1 MFNEEGPVQKDCLLK
16 DYALLTMK
24 ETRQEGDD
32 NISPLMRKLRKAVL
46 ELDRPG
52 RFAACGAQDLSGND
66 LRPCLHKRRRLPNDW
81 AGGLEEREPI
91 RIAISWCVHLQ
102 TMAVFV
108 AATKESSVHQARN
121 DATPMRQ
128 QKQPQPQRRTTRV
141 EEETVAKRRRV
152 GPWWRPGCTHISTD
166 DEVEKECMKTPTCA
180 ANCTDSSKPTARKG
194 STA

>member
-1 MFNEEGPVQKDCLLK
+1 MFNDEEGPVQKDCLLK

-91 RIAISWCVHLQ
+91 RMNCHFLVCASPDNGGFCCRNKRISG
-102 TMAVFV
+102 A
-108 AATKESSVHQARN
+108 
-121 DATPMRQ
+121 
-128 QKQPQPQRRTTRV
+128 
-141 EEETVAKRRRV
+141 
-152 GPWWRPGCTHISTD
+152 PG
-166 DEVEKECMKTPTCA
+166 
-180 ANCTDSSKPTARKG
+180 
-194 STA
+194 